1 MMMSTESRLTLITGL
16 GNPGREYEN
25 TRHNAGFAAV
35 DSLLGILPGT
45 YSRHEGFSGVF
56 WKGRFKGE
64 TLFIQKPMTYMN
76 LSGKAVAGLMAYH
89 KITVSELLL
98 IYDDLDLPFGRIRIR
113 KGGGSGGHKGVES
126 VIAETGSSDFARL
139 RIGIG
144 RPEGREGI
152 DYVLSGFSKDEK
164 LIFPKITG
172 KAADAVKV
180 MLYRGLAKAMNE
192 VNGAPME
199 ISGDTGKDKNSNIT
213 DKQNITEE

>member
-1 MMMSTESRLTLITGL
+1 MMMSPENRLTLIAGL
-16 GNPGREYEN
+16 GNPGKEYEN
-25 TRHNAGFAAV
+25 TRHNAGFAAI

-64 TLFIQKPMTYMN
+64 TLFMQKPMTYMN
-76 LSGKAVAGLMAYH
+76 LSGKAVAGLMSYH
-89 KITVSELLL
+89 KITASGLLL

-113 KGGGSGGHKGVES
+113 EGGGSGGHKGVES

-144 RPEGREGI
+144 RPEEHKGI
-152 DYVLSGFSKDEK
+152 DYVLSGFSEEEK
-164 LIFPKITG
+164 LLLPKIIG
-172 KAADAVKV
+172 KAAEAVRT
-180 MLYRGLAKAMNE
+180 MLYRGINRAMNE

-199 ISGDTGKDKNSNIT
+199 IGDTDKDKNSNIT

>member
-1 MMMSTESRLTLITGL
+1 MIMSTERLALITGL

-35 DSLLGILPGT
+35 DSLPGILPGT
-45 YSRHEGFSGVF
+45 YNRHEGFSGVF

-64 TLFIQKPMTYMN
+64 MLFIQKPMTYMN
-76 LSGKAVAGLMAYH
+76 LSGKAVAGLMSYH
-89 KITVSELLL
+89 KIAVSELLL

-126 VIAETGSSDFARL
+126 VIAETGSSDFVRL

-152 DYVLSGFSKDEK
+152 DYVLSGFSEEEK
-164 LIFPKITG
+164 LLFPKIIG
-172 KAADAVKV
+172 KAAEAVRT
-180 MLYRGLAKAMNE
+180 MLYRGINKAMNE
-192 VNGAPME
+192 VNGVPME
-199 ISGDTGKDKNSNIT
+199 FGDTDKNKNSNIT